1 MPTLCAAVIA
11 FEGFLQS
18 LRGLQI
24 TLGNEGIDVG
34 HVIEMGLGKLDEYYA
49 LTADVPAY
57 HFALSEWLYY
67 L

>member
-1 MPTLCAAVIA
+1 
-11 FEGFLQS
+11 
-18 LRGLQI
+18 
-24 TLGNEGIDVG
+24 LGNEGIDVG

-57 HFALSEWLYY
+57 RFALSEWLCY